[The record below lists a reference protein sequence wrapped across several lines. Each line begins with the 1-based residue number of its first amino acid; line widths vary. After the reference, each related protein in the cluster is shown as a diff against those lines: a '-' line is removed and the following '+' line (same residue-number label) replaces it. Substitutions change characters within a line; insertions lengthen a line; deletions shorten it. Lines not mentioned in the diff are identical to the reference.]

1 MCMETARLKWEM
13 KGRLKILV
21 VEDNPELRRLYAL
34 GLNRRGFEVKL
45 AANGAEALTRVEHER
60 PDLVLLDLIMPVMSG
75 WELLEKINPV
85 DGSDM
90 IPVIVLTG
98 HSIEET
104 EDMHHAVLGVLF
116 KPITIAEL
124 VETITEKLSAP
135 VQLPPRT

>member
-1 MCMETARLKWEM
+1 METARLKWEM